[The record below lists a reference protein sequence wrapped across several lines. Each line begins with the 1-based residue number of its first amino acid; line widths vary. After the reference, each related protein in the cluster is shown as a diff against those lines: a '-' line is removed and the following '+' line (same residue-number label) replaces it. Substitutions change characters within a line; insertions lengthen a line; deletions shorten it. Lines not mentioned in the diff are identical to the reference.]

1 MNCPA
6 EASSPRAVSLPASVP
21 NKTYKNK
28 VIRAIMANLV
38 REKTSNRWIN
48 YLPILASII
57 MLALAVVV
65 RMGWY

>member
-1 MNCPA
+1 
-6 EASSPRAVSLPASVP
+6 
-21 NKTYKNK
+21 
-28 VIRAIMANLV
+28 MANLV